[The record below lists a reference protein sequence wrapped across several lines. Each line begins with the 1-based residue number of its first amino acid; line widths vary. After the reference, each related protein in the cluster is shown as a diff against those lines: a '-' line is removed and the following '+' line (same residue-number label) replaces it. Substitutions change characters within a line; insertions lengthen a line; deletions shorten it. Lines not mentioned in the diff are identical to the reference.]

1 MRISDWSSDVCSS
14 DLDRHLPTA
23 LFRSDDGVGEDGH
36 YTLTHEPHDVVEN
49 VGVVRI
55 DKVVGMYCRGEELAR
70 HVFPGV
76 DAMDTGDGE
85 RLGGVDGGDA
95 CMCVRRVQ
103 DRKSTRLNSSH

>member
-14 DLDRHLPTA
+14 DLDLHLPTA
-23 LFRSDDGVGEDGH
+23 FFRSDDGVGEDGH

-76 DAMDTGDGE
+76 DEIGRAACRE
-85 RLGGVDGGDA
+85 RVGQYVCIQVVSVA
-95 CMCVRRVQ
+95 FKKQVR
-103 DRKSTRLNSSH
+103 K

>member
-1 MRISDWSSDVCSS
+1 MASSGSNTEGM
-14 DLDRHLPTA
+14 DLVIDLHLPTA
-23 LFRSDDGVGEDGH
+23 FFRSDDGVGEDGH

-55 DKVVGMYCRGEELAR
+55 NKVVGMNCRGEELAR

-85 RLGGVDGGDA
+85 RSRW
-95 CMCVRRVQ
+95 CRW
-103 DRKSTRLNSSH
+103 K